1 MNLRRAWRGV
11 MSVTVVGLVL
21 VGAVG
26 CGGGGGAKPLSRA
39 EFTKRAEA
47 ECAVLG
53 NASNELAKAQRPSSV
68 GKTVAAFVRGSAE
81 GLRKFVSGFEGIPP
95 PTAIEKDASDL
106 VSVLGKYADGLD
118 SLADNVKS
126 GQTFQEALQANGT
139 IVDRLNSDAGRA
151 TNIVIKLELAG
162 CVLTP

>member
-1 MNLRRAWRGV
+1 M
-11 MSVTVVGLVL
+11 TVLGLVI

-26 CGGGGGAKPLSRA
+26 CGGGDDAKPLSRA

-53 NASNELAKAQRPSSV
+53 KASNELGKAESPNSV

-81 GLRKFVSGFEGIPP
+81 GLRSFVSGFERIPP
-95 PTAIEKDASDL
+95 PAAIEKDASSL
-106 VSVLGKYADGLD
+106 ASVLGKYADGLE
-118 SLADNVKS
+118 SLADKVKP
-126 GQTFQEALQANGT
+126 GQTFQDALQANGK
-139 IVDRLNSDAGRA
+139 IVDRLNSYAGKA